1 MTYHYLTVEDE
12 GALAI
17 VTLNRPEKRNALSK
31 ELRVELRE
39 VAEELDGRDDLACVL
54 VTGAGAAF
62 CGGADVGQADS
73 FGDGVPLAQARRIV
87 RQGADMC
94 AAWERLRCLT
104 IAVVNGAVHVAENS
118 RHRIVRYDRDGKVLA
133 QWGKRSRQDV
143 KGFGACCNPMNLE

>member
-1 MTYHYLTVEDE
+1 MTYEYLTVELE

-31 ELRVELRE
+31 DLCIELRE

-54 VTGAGAAF
+54 LTGAGPVFSA
-62 CGGADVGQADS
+62 GADVGKADN
-73 FGDGVPLAQARRIV
+73 FGNGVPLAAARRIV

-104 IAVVNGAVHVAENS
+104 IAVVNGVAV
-118 RHRIVRYDRDGKVLA
+118 
-133 QWGKRSRQDV
+133 
-143 KGFGACCNPMNLE
+143 GAAAYRWR